1 MENKMKYII
10 PIMILSLVLLSCAK
24 KSDDSSSST
33 KTYGSSTSGATAS
46 GSITIG
52 SDTISGTYASTCNA
66 SSGFSSAPSD
76 STHAAFV
83 IVVTGDDNFT
93 KELNFYTDSTCTASV
108 LSAGWYFNNDNG
120 SIGDLSGS
128 DYKVTYTQEN
138 FAILANTTAGETY
151 YEAMFTS
158 LSMDLTVGTPSV
170 YTTGTTQYNLIQVSV
185 LNDVQN
191 LYLGDPSTS
200 SYPSTGGQFAYVKQ

>member
-1 MENKMKYII
+1 MLKIFSFTLLII
-10 PIMILSLVLLSCAK
+10 SFVLISCAK
-24 KSDDSSSST
+24 KDDDSSSST
-33 KTYGSSTSGATAS
+33 ITYGSSTSGATAS

-52 SDTISGTYASTCNA
+52 SDTISGTYATACGA
-66 SSGFSSAPSD
+66 SSGYSTFPSD
-76 STHAAFV
+76 ATHASII
-83 IVVTGDDNFT
+83 IVVTGDDSFT

-151 YEAMFTS
+151 YEAMFS
-158 LSMDLTVGTPSV
+158 SCCSMDLTVGTKNV
-170 YTTGTTQYNLIQVSV
+170 VTTAATQYNLVRVSG
-185 LNDVQN
+185 NN

-200 SYPSTGGQFAYVKQ
+200 AYPSTGGEAAYVKQ

>member
-1 MENKMKYII
+1 MLKIFSFTLLII
-10 PIMILSLVLLSCAK
+10 PIVLISC
-24 KSDDSSSST
+24 SSDDDSSSSST
-33 KTYGSSTSGATAS
+33 TTYGSSTSGATAS

-93 KELNFYTDSTCTASV
+93 KELNFYTDSTCTSSV
-108 LSAGWYFNNDNG
+108 LSAGWYFNNDNVTIG
-120 SIGDLSGS
+120 SAAGS
-128 DYKVTYTQEN
+128 AYQTTYTQEN
-138 FAILANTTAGETY
+138 FTILANTTAGETY

>member
-1 MENKMKYII
+1 MLKIFSFTLLII
-10 PIMILSLVLLSCAK
+10 PFVLISC
-24 KSDDSSSST
+24 SSDDDSSSSST
-33 KTYGSSTSGATAS
+33 TTYGSSTSGATAS

-93 KELNFYTDSTCTASV
+93 KELNFYTDSTCTSSV
-108 LSAGWYFNNDNG
+108 LSAGWYFNNDNVTIG
-120 SIGDLSGS
+120 SAAGS
-128 DYKVTYTQEN
+128 AYQTTYTQEN
-138 FAILANTTAGETY
+138 FTILANTTAGETY

>member
-1 MENKMKYII
+1 MLKIFSFTLLII
-10 PIMILSLVLLSCAK
+10 PFVLISC
-24 KSDDSSSST
+24 SSDDDSSSSST
-33 KTYGSSTSGATAS
+33 TTYGSSTSGATAS

-93 KELNFYTDSTCTASV
+93 KELNFYTDSTCTSSV
-108 LSAGWYFNNDNG
+108 LSAGWYFNNDNVTIGRAAG
-120 SIGDLSGS
+120 SA
-128 DYKVTYTQEN
+128 YQTTYTQEN
-138 FAILANTTAGETY
+138 FTILANTTAGETY

-170 YTTGTTQYNLIQVSV
+170 YTTGTTQYNLIQ
-185 LNDVQN
+185 NDVQN